1 MSITKFFALMRAVDE
16 HHLVCFVCTPMSHA
30 VVVAPDG
37 VYTDGVHMQ
46 SWNVSVLH
54 TFAQKMGLKRDWFQE
69 EGVRFRGRGAEDGG
83 DIPKN
88 ANTLKT
94 YTLFPPEITTE
105 PITTHENQTPRTLLN
120 HDDRLRLR
128 RKWLQFLSPS
138 S

>member
-69 EGVRFRGRGAEDGG
+69 EGVRFRGRGAEVSNDHYDLTTTAAYHRARAAGALYLPSR
-83 DIPKN
+83 IFAQK
-88 ANTLKT
+88 
-94 YTLFPPEITTE
+94 FPLY
-105 PITTHENQTPRTLLN
+105 R
-120 HDDRLRLR
+120 R
-128 RKWLQFLSPS
+128 RKGLVFDDYQATS
-138 S
+138 